1 MESKI
6 FIVDAVC
13 GHVGKN
19 NGIIRSFAI
28 HAKDGKEAAS
38 RARET
43 PRVKHDYKYAI
54 RDVREVSFEDYLLQL
69 MINGTDPYFKANNRQ
84 VQDATC
90 HDLEV
95 FRMDELEIDCQNSR
109 RKRVNLQL
117 YDRRHCDDKIA
128 IA

>member
-1 MESKI
+1 MESKF

-28 HAKDGKEAAS
+28 HAKDGREAAF
-38 RARET
+38 RTRKT

-54 RDVREVSFEDYLLQL
+54 RDVREVSFEEYLLQL
-69 MINGTDPYFKANNRQ
+69 MINGADPYFKATNRQ

-90 HDLEV
+90 HNLEV
-95 FRMDELEIDCQNSR
+95 FRMDELETDYQKK
-109 RKRVNLQL
+109 RKRVNLRL
-117 YDRRHCDDKIA
+117 YDRRHCDDFTEIA
-128 IA
+128 C